1 MNPDG
6 PLALG
11 AYVDALQAEI
21 TTLRARNREL
31 ELEVLLELKV
41 QKATLADIAGDIS
54 ALAVKV
60 DTQHIE

>member
-1 MNPDG
+1 MNPDA

-31 ELEVLLELKV
+31 ELEVLELKV
-41 QKATLADIAGDIS
+41 QKATMADIAGDIS
-54 ALAVKV
+54 ALAAKV